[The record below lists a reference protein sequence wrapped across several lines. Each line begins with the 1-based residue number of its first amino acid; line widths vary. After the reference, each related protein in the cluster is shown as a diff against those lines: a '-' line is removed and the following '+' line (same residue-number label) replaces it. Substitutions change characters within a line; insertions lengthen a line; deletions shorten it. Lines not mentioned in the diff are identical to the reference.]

1 VGFPARYDPRE
12 VEDRIRRSWEARP
25 YWICDPRSEKPPFS
39 IVIPPPNITGR
50 LHMGHALNNTLQD
63 IIIRYKRMDGY
74 EACWFPGTDH
84 AGIATQN
91 VVEQELAKEGKTRHD
106 LGREE
111 FVKRVWQWKEKYGSE
126 IVEQLKALGASCD
139 WSRLRF
145 TLDEGLS
152 RAVRTAFVRLF
163 EEGLIYRGDYMI
175 NWCPR
180 CGTTLSDIEVE
191 HKEVDGHLYYVRYP
205 LEEGG
210 YVTIATTRPETM
222 LGDTGVAVNPH
233 DGRYKHLIGKTAIL
247 PILKRKLP
255 IVAAEEVDP
264 EFGTGVLKITP
275 AHDPIDFEIG
285 RREGLPSVNI
295 LNEDGTINGNGG
307 PFVGMDR
314 YAAREAILER
324 LKEEGLLEKVEPY
337 RHAVGHCYRCGT
349 AVEPLISTQWFVRMR
364 PLAEPAIRVVEE
376 GRIQFIPERWT
387 KLYYE
392 WLSNIRDWCISRQLW
407 WGHRIPV
414 WYGPDGEM
422 FAALD
427 EQEARAKARAHY
439 GEDVELHQEED
450 VLDTWFSSSLWPF
463 SVMGWPD
470 ETEDLKRFY
479 PTSLL
484 ITGFDILFFWVARM
498 VMMGL
503 KFMGEVP
510 FRQVYIT
517 PLIVDEKGQKMSKS
531 RGNIIDPME
540 VKESH
545 GMDALRF
552 TLSHASSK
560 GRAWRLSWT
569 QLDESRNFL
578 NKIWN
583 MARFVLTNTEDL
595 PQGLTLKGRPLAWED
610 RWILSRL
617 ARTVTKVREELD
629 RYNFHLGAEALY
641 SFTWH
646 ELCDWYL
653 EVAKVRLAG
662 EDEEARRTCQLV
674 LREVLD
680 VLLRLLHPYMPY
692 ITEEIWRHMGHED
705 TIAVA
710 EFPSPEPAWVDPEAE
725 ERFELFKELVTEV
738 RAIRAELRVPAR
750 AELTVI
756 LSGAEEE
763 AQALLSAFE
772 GACCKLARLA
782 SIRYEKG
789 FTPSPETAKGVA
801 GELTLYVPL
810 AGVVDFKAAK
820 ERLKKELSKVEA
832 ELGKLRARLSNPD
845 FRARAPAE
853 VVEGTEAKL
862 KELQARRL
870 RLTRHLEG

>member
-1 VGFPARYDPRE
+1 MSLPPRYDPRQ
-12 VEDRIRRSWEARP
+12 VEARLLADWERSP
-25 YWICDPRSEKPPFS
+25 YWICDPGSGKRPFS
-39 IVIPPPNITGR
+39 IVIPPPNVTGR

-63 IIIRYKRMDGY
+63 IVIRYKRMDGY

-91 VVEQELAKEGKTRHD
+91 VVEQALAKEGRTRHD

-126 IVEQLKALGASCD
+126 IIDQLKALGASCD
-139 WSRLRF
+139 WSRTRF

-152 RAVRTAFVRLF
+152 RAVRTAFVRLY

-191 HKEVDGHLYYVRYP
+191 HREVDGHLYYVRYP

-210 YVTIATTRPETM
+210 HVTIATTRPETM
-222 LGDTGVAVNPH
+222 LGDTGVAVNP
-233 DGRYKHLIGKTAIL
+233 DDDRYRHLIGKTAIL
-247 PILKRKLP
+247 PILERRLP

-275 AHDPIDFEIG
+275 GHDPVDFEIG
-285 RREGLPSVNI
+285 RREGLPAINI
-295 LNEDGTINGNGG
+295 LNEDGTINENGG
-307 PFVGMDR
+307 PFAGLDR
-314 YAAREAILER
+314 YRAREEVVKR

-337 RHAVGHCYRCGT
+337 RHSVGHCYRCGT
-349 AVEPLISTQWFVRMR
+349 AVEPLISTQWFVKMK
-364 PLAEPAIRVVEE
+364 PLAEPAIQVVKE
-376 GRIQFIPERWT
+376 GKIRFIPERWT
-387 KLYYE
+387 KLYFE
-392 WLSNIRDWCISRQLW
+392 WLENIRDWCISRQLW

-414 WYGPDGEM
+414 WYGPDGQA
-422 FAALD
+422 FAAMD
-427 EQEARAKARAHY
+427 EEEARAKARVHY
-439 GEDVELHQEED
+439 GREVELRQDED

-470 ETEDLKRFY
+470 RTPDLERFY

-510 FRQVYIT
+510 FREVYIT

-540 VKESH
+540 VKETH

-552 TLSHASSK
+552 TLSHASAK
-560 GRAWRLSWT
+560 GRAWRLSWD

-583 MARFVLTNTEDL
+583 MARFVLQNTEDL
-595 PQGLTLKGRPLAWED
+595 PADLSLEGRQLAWED

-617 ARTVTKVREELD
+617 ARTVERVRTELD
-629 RYNFHLGAEALY
+629 RYNFHLAADALY
-641 SFTWH
+641 HFTWD

-653 EVAKVRLAG
+653 EVVKVRLAEEG
-662 EDEEARRTCQLV
+662 EGRRTAQLV

-680 VLLRLLHPYMPY
+680 NLLRLMHPYMPF
-692 ITEEIWRHMGHED
+692 ITDEIWRQLGREG
-705 TIAVA
+705 TIARA
-710 EFPSPEPAWVDPEAE
+710 EFPRPLPERVDPEAE
-725 ERFELFKELVTEV
+725 DRFSLFQELVTEV
-738 RAIRAELRVPAR
+738 RAIRAELRVPVK
-750 AELTVI
+750 AELEAVI
-756 LSGAEEE
+756 SGERGA
-763 AQALLSAFE
+763 AQALLDGFSA
-772 GACCKLARLA
+772 AARKLARL
-782 SIRYEKG
+782 SSLRYEEDY
-789 FTPSPETAKGVA
+789 SPPEGTAKGVV
-801 GELTLYVPL
+801 GPLTLYLPL
-810 AGVVDFKAAK
+810 AGVVDWAAAR
-820 ERLKKELSKVEA
+820 ERLEKELSKVEG
-832 ELGKLRARLSNPD
+832 ELERLEARLSNPD
-845 FRARAPAE
+845 FRSRAPAE
-853 VVEGTEAKL
+853 VVAKAEAEAQAL
-862 KELQARRL
+862 RARQARL
-870 RLTRHLEG
+870 RRHLAG